1 MTLVPRPC
9 SLQVVR
15 WWLLALL
22 ALTLAGCATTD
33 PVVSSQ
39 TQPMTAVDRPAL
51 ASEAM
56 VVPAPAAPMPVI
68 DEDQPWAS
76 DLVESDGEGYG
87 MLYFPSA
94 GQSAQLVTDMALN
107 RLYED
112 ALPGYGLYTFVLL
125 GAGFERASGD
135 SLTRHSELFRMIET
149 YVATAGGDDGPSIE
163 AHVFL
168 IPVRSGRS
176 PTAPLMDL
184 AAADLSDLMRRQ
196 LGELLR
202 QRGQARL
209 AARIERGTGPFLV
222 SALEPSLLPLDGE
235 APRLVADLSGLGPE
249 NLYGLV
255 DVYDREIPPELSGRP
270 ESLSALRQRLLAPP
284 WKSRSAGG
292 SGREADV
299 KRWIFLI

>member
-22 ALTLAGCATTD
+22 AMTLAGCATTD

-39 TQPMTAVDRPAL
+39 TQPTAPVERPLL
-51 ASEAM
+51 ATD
-56 VVPAPAAPMPVI
+56 VVASAPAAPMPVI
-68 DEDQPWAS
+68 DEGPSRAPEA
-76 DLVESDGEGYG
+76 LESDGEGYG

-149 YVATAGGDDGPSIE
+149 YVATAGGDDGPSIQ

-270 ESLSALRQRLLAPP
+270 ESLSALRQRLFAPP
-284 WKSRSAGG
+284 WKSRSASGP
-292 SGREADV
+292 GREADV

>member
-1 MTLVPRPC
+1 MD
-9 SLQVVR
+9 
-15 WWLLALL
+15 AFD
-22 ALTLAGCATTD
+22 A
-33 PVVSSQ
+33 
-39 TQPMTAVDRPAL
+39 
-51 ASEAM
+51 EA
-56 VVPAPAAPMPVI
+56 
-68 DEDQPWAS
+68 
-76 DLVESDGEGYG
+76 DGVGYG

-94 GQSAQLVTDMALN
+94 GQSVQLVTDIALN

-135 SLTRHSELFRMIET
+135 DLARHSELFRMIET
-149 YVATAGGDDGPSIE
+149 YVVTPGATEEPSTE

-168 IPVRSGRS
+168 VPIRAGRS

-184 AAADLSDLMRRQ
+184 AAVDLSDLMRRR

-209 AARIERGTGPFLV
+209 AARIERGAGPFLV
-222 SALEPSLLPLDGE
+222 SGLEPSLLPLDGE

-249 NLYGLV
+249 HLYNLV
-255 DVYDREIPPELSGRP
+255 DAYDRDIPPEMRERP
-270 ESLSALRQRLLAPP
+270 ESLSALRRRLLELSPQ
-284 WKSRSAGG
+284 SRSASG
-292 SGREADV
+292 SGRGETDG